1 MRELVTILD
10 SALAAGLSKRQW
22 AVFAVVLRQT
32 LGYRKVVDDLS
43 SGRLAQL
50 TGIQRNHVWQA
61 KQELVD
67 MGLLVSTPGKF
78 GEVLGFTVLHVSIH
92 APSEAN
98 LEGIIPRPNEF
109 YPPRKGASKPELVL
123 HEKLSGGFA
132 AYPSPSPLPATDSGY
147 AMQQSATDS
156 GWPVGQALSATDSG
170 HREAG
175 FVTVSVH
182 ATDSGCASA
191 GGGGAAGVLHEK
203 PAFAPDLGEGTS
215 QIGPESVPKQD
226 TSLSNHTNSNHD
238 NGQGGGVVS
247 AEVVLPDR
255 NAGVSATDSGHDQL
269 SEVDSRLSAT
279 DSGLEWPAGLPDGMR
294 REIGGVLC
302 GLSVPDTQLVLDI
315 LAMGL
320 EAGTVRK
327 PVAYVRALVRSSHRG
342 ELVMAGVQAWREERK
357 RKQAKAVP
365 LERLERVGEL
375 AWLQQIAGL
384 QGLPVGVVAA
394 QLGIK
399 IRPPCQVDRRS
410 MAAAGDT
417 PAPAWM
423 DKDRC
428 TDPPVECGGT
438 GSVSP

>member
-22 AVFAVVLRQT
+22 AVFAAVLRQT

-123 HEKLSGGFA
+123 HEKLSTGFA
-132 AYPSPSPLPATDSGY
+132 CPSPLRATDSGY
-147 AMQQSATDS
+147 AVQQSATDS
-156 GWPVGQALSATDSG
+156 GWPVRQALS
-170 HREAG
+170 
-175 FVTVSVH
+175 

-203 PAFAPDLGEGTS
+203 PAFAPDLGGGTS
-215 QIGPESVPKQD
+215 QIRPESVPKQD

-238 NGQGGGVVS
+238 NGQGGCVLS

-269 SEVDSRLSAT
+269 SEVDGRLSAT

-327 PVAYVRALVRSSHRG
+327 PVAYVRALVRSRHRG
-342 ELVMAGVQAWREERK
+342 ELVMAGVQAWREGRK

-399 IRPPCQVDRRS
+399 IRPPCQVDGRS

-428 TDPPVECGGT
+428 SDPPVECGGT